1 MIIRGCPDSRD
12 SLFKK
17 LSAMKKIFLCLPLL
31 LSAALVPGITHAQ
44 FLKNLVNNAKNSI
57 AGKSTSNTSSTT
69 GKKDSANNAAT
80 TLDTTALKQRLAQ
93 LQKANAGP
101 SVSPADSAAAIQS
114 FKSAT
119 GGSGLYYQYLDVY
132 DMPRGKKDSIFKDTM
147 SMAITDGH
155 NARTDFSLLGDRTEV
170 LGHAGMPRF
179 SMMIYT
185 RTKTYQLHI
194 IDTAAFNRPD
204 GMTYQVTKVGTE
216 QVQGYNCIHARV
228 AMSTP
233 GSKTPIM
240 EDYWTSVDVPGYSTF
255 KQLMLGQHVTPQ
267 IMKAL
272 DNAGC
277 SGFFV
282 KVTVQSAAYSLNME
296 LIQATRKDFAASY
309 FELPSGYTPATNM
322 NTFNRTFQK

>member
-1 MIIRGCPDSRD
+1 MIKRGCPYFWG
-12 SLFKK
+12 SLLLK
-17 LSAMKKIFLCLPLL
+17 LLAMKKMLLCLPLL
-31 LSAALVPGITHAQ
+31 LSAAFIPAITRAQ
-44 FLKNLVNNAKNSI
+44 FLKTLVDNAKNTI
-57 AGKSTSNTSSTT
+57 AGKNTSSTT
-69 GKKDSANNAAT
+69 GKKDSTANAGT
-80 TLDTTALKQRLAQ
+80 TIDTNALKQRLAQ

-101 SVSPADSAAAIQS
+101 SVSPADSAAAIQG

-147 SMAITDGH
+147 SIAITDGH

-170 LGHAGMPRF
+170 LGHAGMPRY

-194 IDTAAFNRPD
+194 IDTAAINRPD
-204 GMTYQVTKVGTE
+204 GMTYQVTKVGNE

-240 EDYWTSVDVPGYSTF
+240 EDYWLSADVPGYATF
-255 KQLMLGQHVTPQ
+255 KQMMVGQHVTPQ

-272 DNAGC
+272 EAAGC

-282 KVTVQSAAYSLNME
+282 KVTVHSAAYSLDMQ
-296 LIQATRKDFAASY
+296 LIQATRKDFPASY
-309 FELPSGYTPATNM
+309 FELPSGYTPATNV